1 MNILEQYIKL
11 AINDY
16 IKEIKTYG
24 LEPEIEEDEIR
35 TMKAFEEWLTSLK
48 E

>member
-16 IKEIKTYG
+16 IKELKTYG
-24 LEPEIEEDEIR
+24 LEPEMEEEHISV
-35 TMKAFEEWLTSLK
+35 MKAFEEWLTSLK